1 MSLNIFTF
9 ILLSF
14 PDVSAVL
21 DSLKSARPSFQ
32 SYCSGRYSSSKIVN
46 HQSHPPLDSI
56 DIDLELENV
65 SEKPVKREILDQ
77 INFTDKILYIYTSGT
92 TGLPK
97 AAVIKHSRQV
107 CLFLLN
113 KYWNGSFLHV
123 KLHYLKFVYLLL
135 FSYSDIYWD
144 AQFQCLPQV

>member
-1 MSLNIFTF
+1 MIKRVKINLSLNIFTF

-46 HQSHPPLDSI
+46 HQSHPPPDSI
-56 DIDLELENV
+56 DLDLELENV

-107 CLFLLN
+107 YLFLLN
-113 KYWNGSFLHV
+113 KY
-123 KLHYLKFVYLLL
+123 
-135 FSYSDIYWD
+135 
-144 AQFQCLPQV
+144 